1 MSARSFSI
9 FHFPFSIKIALLG
22 AVLFIPGLGA
32 VHLFDWDEINF
43 AESAREMLVSGD
55 YLRVQ
60 IDFVPFWEKPP
71 LFFWLQVAAMKVFG
85 VNEFAARL
93 PNALCGIITLL
104 TLFGIGKRLKG
115 VRFGLIWVAAY
126 GCSLL
131 PFFYFKSGI
140 IDPYFNLF
148 IFLGVYFF
156 SRMENGEWKMEN
168 GLAPP
173 KTFSTLHSPFSIKA
187 VLSGLFIGLAMLTKG
202 PVGLLIF
209 LLTVGVY
216 FFSRL
221 LQSAV
226 AVGSKQSTDTI
237 LRHQPLPTENWKLPT
252 KNCLLKT
259 VYWLLPTLAFT
270 GGFWYLLLWL
280 HGGGDTIREF
290 IAYQVR
296 LFSTPD
302 AGHGGFPLYHF
313 VVLFFGVFPASLVA
327 LPAFRRKALRIEDNP
342 EVRHFFRWQMT
353 LFWVVLLLFTVVTTK
368 IVHYSSMCYFPLT
381 FLAAW
386 VVDKA
391 IARRLRVPGYVKALL
406 LAVAL
411 LWALLTAALPFID
424 RLKTYILPVVD
435 EFTRGNLEAVSSW
448 YGFEP
453 VIGAVLL
460 AAVGWLFYFLKRE
473 QPGKAFAGLAGGAAL
488 FITAVIY
495 IYPLQVEKY
504 TQNAVIEFYR
514 SKAAED
520 NYIHPTF
527 RTYAHYFYGQRTP
540 AGKYANEEWL
550 RFGEIDKPAYF
561 ILRKNTAGVAR
572 FLEETPGAQW
582 LYEKNGFVFLVR
594 RPEKRQ

>member
-1 MSARSFSI
+1 MNKPA
-9 FHFPFSIKIALLG
+9 FPFKYPFAGGVTGWGFFIALVS
-22 AVLFIPGLGA
+22 AALFIPGLGA

-43 AESAREMLVSGD
+43 AESAREMLVTGD

-71 LFFWLQVAAMKVFG
+71 LFFWLQVTAMKIFG

-104 TLFGIGKRLKG
+104 VLYHVGKRLKG
-115 VRFGLIWVAAY
+115 QRFGLIWVAAY

-140 IDPYFNLF
+140 IDPWFNLF
-148 IFLGVYFF
+148 IFLGVYYFIRLT
-156 SRMENGEWKMEN
+156 SPHRTGN
-168 GLAPP
+168 GLPQA
-173 KTFSTLHSPFSIKA
+173 A
-187 VLSGLFIGLAMLTKG
+187 LSAFFTGLAMLTKG

-209 LLTVGVY
+209 LLTFGTYLVIQRFKLPCNWKQAGV
-216 FFSRL
+216 FA
-221 LQSAV
+221 AV
-226 AVGSKQSTDTI
+226 A
-237 LRHQPLPTENWKLPT
+237 
-252 KNCLLKT
+252 
-259 VYWLLPTLAFT
+259 AFT

-290 IAYQVR
+290 IAYQIR

-302 AGHGGFPLYHF
+302 AGHGGFLFYHF
-313 VVLFFGVFPASLVA
+313 VILFFGVFPASLLA
-327 LPAFRRKALRIEDNP
+327 LPAFRRKALRQEDDA

-353 LFWVVLLLFTVVTTK
+353 LFWVVLLLFTIVTTK

-386 VVDKA
+386 VADKTMTCK
-391 IARRLRVPGYVKALL
+391 LRIPGYVKALL
-406 LAVAL
+406 TAVAA
-411 LWALLTAALPFID
+411 LWALLTGMLPFID
-424 RLKTYILPVVD
+424 RLKTRLLPVVD
-435 EFTRGNLEAVSSW
+435 EFTRGNLEATSSW

-453 VIGAVLL
+453 LIGVALL
-460 AAVGWLFYFLKRE
+460 AAVGWFSCFLKKGK
-473 QPGKAFAGLAGGAAL
+473 PAKAFAGLAGGAAF

-504 TQNAVIEFYR
+504 TQHAVIEFYR
-514 SKAAED
+514 SKATED
-520 NYIHPTF
+520 NYIHPAF

-540 AGKYANEEWL
+540 AGKYAGEEWL
-550 RFGEIDKPAYF
+550 RTGAIDKPAYF
-561 ILRKNTAGVAR
+561 ILRKNAADVAR
-572 FLEETPGAQW
+572 FIEETPGAQL

-594 RPEKRQ
+594 KER

>member
-1 MSARSFSI
+1 MVNSKSLNSKSLNGQFC
-9 FHFPFSIKIALLG
+9 IALL
-22 AVLFIPGLGA
+22 AALLFIPGLGA

-43 AESAREMLVSGD
+43 AESAREMLVTGD

-71 LFFWLQVAAMKVFG
+71 LFFWLQVIAMRIFG

-104 TLFGIGKRLKG
+104 VLYNVGKRLKG
-115 VRFGLIWVAAY
+115 QRFGLLWVAAY

-140 IDPYFNLF
+140 IDPWFNLF
-148 IFLGVYFF
+148 IFLGVYY
-156 SRMENGEWKMEN
+156 SIRLTSPRRTGN
-168 GLAPP
+168 GLPQA
-173 KTFSTLHSPFSIKA
+173 A
-187 VLSGLFIGLAMLTKG
+187 LSALFTGLAMLTKG
-202 PVGLLIF
+202 PVGLLVF
-209 LLTVGVY
+209 LLASGACLVIQHFKRSPTALPSPRPVRWKQAGV
-216 FFSRL
+216 FA
-221 LQSAV
+221 AV
-226 AVGSKQSTDTI
+226 A
-237 LRHQPLPTENWKLPT
+237 
-252 KNCLLKT
+252 
-259 VYWLLPTLAFT
+259 AFT

-313 VVLFFGVFPASLVA
+313 VVLFFGVFPASLLA
-327 LPAFRRKALRIEDNP
+327 LPAFGRRALRQEDDA

-353 LFWVVLLLFTVVTTK
+353 LFWVVLLLFTIVTTK

-386 VVDKA
+386 VADRAMAHK
-391 IARRLRVPGYVKALL
+391 LRIPGYVKALL
-406 LAVAL
+406 AAVAV
-411 LWALLTAALPFID
+411 LWALLTGILPFID
-424 RLKTYILPVVD
+424 RLKTRLLPVVD
-435 EFTRGNLEAVSSW
+435 EFTRGNLEAASSW

-453 VIGAVLL
+453 LLGVALL
-460 AAVGWLFYFLKRE
+460 AAVGWFFYFLKKE
-473 QPGKAFAGLAGGAAL
+473 KPSKAFAGLAGGAAL
-488 FITAVIY
+488 FIAAVIY

-504 TQNAVIEFYR
+504 TQNAVIEFYQ

-540 AGKYANEEWL
+540 AGKYAGEEWL
-550 RFGEIDKPAYF
+550 RTGAIDKPAYF
-561 ILRKNTAGVAR
+561 ILRKNTDGVAR
-572 FLEETPGAQW
+572 FCEETPGVQL
-582 LYEKNGFVFLVR
+582 LYEKNGFVFLAR
-594 RPEKRQ
+594 LPEN

>member
-1 MSARSFSI
+1 MSIVHRLTSNNRCPYWGLF
-9 FHFPFSIKIALLG
+9 IALLA

-43 AESAREMLVSGD
+43 AESAREMLVTGD

-71 LFFWLQVAAMKVFG
+71 LFFWLQVIAMKIFG

-104 TLFGIGKRLKG
+104 VLYNIGKQLKG
-115 VRFGLIWVAAY
+115 QRFGLIWVAVY

-140 IDPYFNLF
+140 IDPWFNLF
-148 IFLGVYFF
+148 IFLGIYYFIKLPTA
-156 SRMENGEWKMEN
+156 SRRLLTATN
-168 GLAPP
+168 
-173 KTFSTLHSPFSIKA
+173 
-187 VLSGLFIGLAMLTKG
+187 SGLFTGLAMLTKG

-209 LLTVGVY
+209 LLTVGAY
-216 FFSRL
+216 FSLQFLTGKRQQAVSSR
-221 LQSAV
+221 Q
-226 AVGSKQSTDTI
+226 
-237 LRHQPLPTENWKLPT
+237 LPTAYCQLA
-252 KNCLLKT
+252 L
-259 VYWLLPTLAFT
+259 VAAFT

-290 IAYQVR
+290 IAYQIR

-302 AGHGGFPLYHF
+302 AGHGGFFLYHF
-313 VVLFFGVFPASLVA
+313 VILFFGVFPSSLLA
-327 LPAFRRKALRIEDNP
+327 LPAFGRKALRQEDNA

-353 LFWVVLLLFTVVTTK
+353 LFWVVLLLFTLVTTK

-386 VVDKA
+386 VVDKTM
-391 IARRLRVPGYVKALL
+391 ARKLRVPGYVKVL
-406 LAVAL
+406 LAGVAA
-411 LWALLTAALPFID
+411 LWALLTGVLPFID
-424 RLKTYILPVVD
+424 RLKTRLLPVVD
-435 EFTRGNLEAVSSW
+435 EFTRGNLEAASSW

-453 VIGAVLL
+453 LLGVALL
-460 AAVGWLFYFLKRE
+460 AAVGWFFYYLKKE
-473 QPGKAFAGLAGGAAL
+473 KPTKAFAGLAGGVAL
-488 FITAVIY
+488 FIAAVIY

-504 TQNAVIEFYR
+504 TQHAVIEFYR
-514 SKAAED
+514 SKATED

-540 AGKYANEEWL
+540 AGKYAGEEWL
-550 RFGEIDKPAYF
+550 RIGAIDKPAYF
-561 ILRKNTAGVAR
+561 ILRKNAAGVAR
-572 FLEETPGAQW
+572 FMEETPGAQL

-594 RPEKRQ
+594 QPVELKIEN